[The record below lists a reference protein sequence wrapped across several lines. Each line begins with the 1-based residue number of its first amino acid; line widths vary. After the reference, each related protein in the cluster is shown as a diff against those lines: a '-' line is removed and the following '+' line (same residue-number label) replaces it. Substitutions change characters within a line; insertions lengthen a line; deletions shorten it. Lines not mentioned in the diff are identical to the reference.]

1 MSRLFHA
8 SVLLFSCLIFSQNK
22 LYIESSSLNV
32 YSESEFSIVLKL
44 KNDGDVNS
52 IQADLIFDN
61 LIFDYISFEKNNS
74 KFDDHELNLSLVDD
88 NKIRILSYSSSN
100 SYYPVGDYTFI
111 TLKFRSKIFTG
122 EYNFDFN
129 NSFSNDSNFQFNS
142 FSVIV
147 EEKVENVTL
156 NLTGGELTNTGLL
169 EVYVDLNN
177 TVDLKAL
184 EFEINFQDGFEIN
197 ESSLKS
203 FNRLNNINLEFSV
216 FENKRAQILI
226 YPNDNQNL
234 IEVGNGAILSF
245 TIGAPNLELGAYKV
259 DLISS
264 EFVNSSNQIEDIDFI
279 SEDIIIV
286 QDSLITPSVIN
297 LGKIQINDLTNF
309 SFDIQN
315 NSSKI
320 LTVFSLELIPFQS
333 TINYPFDL
341 NSNELKKLFFQFY
354 PDSIGDF
361 EYQILINNNGVG
373 KTSIVKVIGEVV
385 AFNYITTQEQIL
397 TSTNNHLKL
406 YVKNGVSLK
415 GVQFD
420 IQLPSGFETNSN
432 DFIENNNLSNF
443 NFEFE
448 LVEENK
454 YRVLIYSSDG
464 NTLPTGV
471 NEILEIP
478 INFSNS
484 LASGQYSVI
493 FSNETLVD
501 IQNENV
507 HLIDDSNQSVY
518 YDKDE
523 ISASIK
529 ILDLS
534 TNRGEEIQIQISL
547 TSSFDTSGL
556 QFDFELD
563 EFFSISPE
571 SFSISDSFQSF
582 EISSS
587 KLDKNKFRVLIYSLE
602 NNNIGI
608 GSNVIIN
615 INSFVNES
623 TPAGDYLAN
632 FSNVII
638 VNSLNEGLNLNNG
651 NFGTITVVDLDSDGD
666 LIPDSE
672 DNCPLVSNPDQLDVN
687 SNGIGDACEDT
698 TPPEIII
705 LGDNP
710 YPLNLGDEFIDPGIE
725 VNDSSD
731 YEILISSNLDIYNQG
746 TYYVEYIVID
756 IFGNEASAIR
766 NIIVN
771 DTQSPTITL
780 LGDNPYII
788 QVNSTYTDPGYEVTD
803 NQSDP
808 IQVIITGDDFQT
820 SQPGIFEVSYTATD
834 NSGLSDLKIRTIKV
848 YNPIL
853 KNTILSEKSSNK
865 LTYLEAVR
873 YCNKLVESGFEDW
886 YLGVQ
891 HDFEQFFHNTSISS
905 VYSIESW
912 VKSDPIFINQY
923 SQMTPAFGLKII
935 ANTNQ
940 NSSQFISIPI
950 SSKGFSSADEIKTEY
965 CQCLR

>member
-61 LIFDYISFEKNNS
+61 LIFDYISFDKNNS

-111 TLKFRSKIFTG
+111 TLKFKSKIFTG
-122 EYNFDFN
+122 EYNFDFS

-464 NTLPTGV
+464 NTLPAGV
-471 NEILEIP
+471 NDILEIP

-484 LASGQYSVI
+484 LASGQYPVI

-507 HLIDDSNQSVY
+507 HLIDDSNQSVF

-534 TNRGEEIQIQISL
+534 TNKGEEIQIQISL

-632 FSNVII
+632 FSNVTI

-666 LIPDSE
+666 QIPDSE
-672 DNCPLVSNPDQLDVN
+672 DNCPLVANPDQLDVN

-808 IQVIITGDDFQT
+808 VQVIITGDDFQT
-820 SQPGIFEVSYTATD
+820 SQPGIFEVSYTVTD

-886 YLGVQ
+886 YLGIQ

-905 VYSIESW
+905 VYAIESW
-912 VKSDPIFINQY
+912 VKSDSIFINQY